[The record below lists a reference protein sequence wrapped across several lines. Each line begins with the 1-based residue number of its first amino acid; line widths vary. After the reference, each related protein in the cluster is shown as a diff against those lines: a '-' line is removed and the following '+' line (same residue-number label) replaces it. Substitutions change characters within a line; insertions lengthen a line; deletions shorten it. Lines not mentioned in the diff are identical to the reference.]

1 MTRLTCARLRRHL
14 SGFCDRELT
23 VQEMCAVETHLERCK
38 GCAREVERLQRLG
51 QVIRRAATG
60 LPLPLD
66 EIARAGQATV
76 ARAEAER
83 EQSVRVRMSRAFEDM
98 HLVWAALA
106 ATAATGLCAA
116 LLVGVGYLAPQ
127 VRADSLAGI
136 LAALAAPG
144 SNLYPVSI
152 DERMVPPRVV
162 REPAVSA
169 LVEESSSTDD
179 DVVFA
184 LAAVVTREGLGVRPS
199 VLRASAGDHETVSR
213 LVRAVS
219 EARFSPAS
227 FAGAPVAV
235 NMVWVVTHTTVRG
248 KTIS

>member
-1 MTRLTCARLRRHL
+1 MMRLSCARVKRHL
-14 SGFCDRELT
+14 SGYHDRELT
-23 VQEMCAVETHLERCK
+23 VREMCGVTAHLQRCK

-51 QVIRRAATG
+51 LALRRAAASV
-60 LPLPLD
+60 PLPLD
-66 EIARAGQATV
+66 DIARAGKASV

-83 EQSVRVRMSRAFEDM
+83 EQSVKVRMSRAFEDM

-106 ATAATGLCAA
+106 ATSATALCAA
-116 LLVGVGYLAPQ
+116 LLVGLGYFAPQ
-127 VRADSLAGI
+127 MRADSLAGI

-169 LVEESSSTDD
+169 LVEESSSADD

-184 LAAVVTREGLGVRPS
+184 LAAVVTREGLVVQPS

-219 EARFSPAS
+219 EARFRPAS
-227 FAGAPVAV
+227 YAGAPVAV
-235 NMVWVVTHTTVRG
+235 NMVWVLTHTTVRG